1 MRHGSHFQPQNEVLG
16 DTFRFFTWMW
26 LPDDDDDDD
35 GFDFTREKE
44 KLYGSS
50 RASCEMSPVLPL
62 TKILFRKKKCTAYSV
77 PWHIVGSWGY

>member
-35 GFDFTREKE
+35 YGFDFTREKE
-44 KLYGSS
+44 KLT
-50 RASCEMSPVLPL
+50 LW
-62 TKILFRKKKCTAYSV
+62 KKLWSFL
-77 PWHIVGSWGY
+77 

>member
-44 KLYGSS
+44 KL
-50 RASCEMSPVLPL
+50 ATLW
-62 TKILFRKKKCTAYSV
+62 K
-77 PWHIVGSWGY
+77 

>member
-35 GFDFTREKE
+35 DGFDFTREKE
-44 KLYGSS
+44 KLVLLYGSS
-50 RASCEMSPVLPL
+50 RGASCEMSPVLLPL
-62 TKILFRKKKCTAYSV
+62 TKILFRKKSV
-77 PWHIVGSWGY
+77 LQTF